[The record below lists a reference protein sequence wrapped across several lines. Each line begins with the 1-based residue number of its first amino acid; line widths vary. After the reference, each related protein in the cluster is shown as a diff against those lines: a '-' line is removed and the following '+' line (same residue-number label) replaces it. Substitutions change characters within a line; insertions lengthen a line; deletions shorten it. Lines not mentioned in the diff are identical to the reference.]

1 MIQKV
6 IVDAD
11 FKWKDVVI
19 GADLDAV
26 EFASDNGFFLIKN
39 RPPYHHSYESIE
51 TVWAKRSYELYN
63 LGLTPFVDKVSSMRV
78 IPEEKLIKVM
88 TQSAAFVVQYEILYL
103 FDTENV
109 TGVSMQRE
117 LQHYRV
123 IDWFDCKGLYD
134 VGFEELTTE
143 DKFVS
148 KVKLFKTL
156 RIDGDQKYLDLLC
169 ESFLTEDQLK
179 NFDYSDTMARFKVAD
194 LLKRRLGKDI
204 SMTSWKRDIYPI
216 YTCL

>member
-1 MIQKV
+1 VTKKA

-11 FKWKDVVI
+11 FEWRDVVV

-26 EFASDNGFFLIKN
+26 EFAHDNNFFLIKN
-39 RPPYHHSYESIE
+39 RAPYHHSYENIE
-51 TVWAKRSYELYN
+51 APWAEKSYELYS
-63 LGLTPFVDKVSSMRV
+63 LGLAPFVDKVSNIRV
-78 IPEEKLIKVM
+78 LPKEKVIKVM
-88 TQSAAFVVQYEILYL
+88 TLRNSFTIQYEKLHL

-109 TGVSMQRE
+109 DGVSLQRE
-117 LQHYRV
+117 LSHYRV

-134 VGFEELTTE
+134 LDFDELTTK

-148 KVKLFKTL
+148 KIKLFKTL

-179 NFDYSDTMARFKVAD
+179 SFDYGDTMARFKVAD
-194 LLKRRLGKDI
+194 LLSRHIEKSF
-204 SMTSWKRDIYPI
+204 SMSSWKRDTYPI
-216 YTCL
+216 YKCH

>member
-1 MIQKV
+1 MAQNTV
-6 IVDAD
+6 
-11 FKWKDVVI
+11 F
-19 GADLDAV
+19 
-26 EFASDNGFFLIKN
+26 
-39 RPPYHHSYESIE
+39 SI
-51 TVWAKRSYELYN
+51 
-63 LGLTPFVDKVSSMRV
+63 
-78 IPEEKLIKVM
+78 
-88 TQSAAFVVQYEILYL
+88 QYETLHV

-109 TGVSMQRE
+109 AGVSMQRE

-123 IDWFDCKGLYD
+123 VDWFDCKGLYD

-143 DKFVS
+143 DKFVN
-148 KVKLFKTL
+148 KIKLFKTL

-194 LLKRRLGKDI
+194 LLKRRLGKEI
-204 SMTSWKRDIYPI
+204 SMVSWKRDIYPI